1 MFHLLE
7 FPLSEM
13 WPTSRVT
20 LGRASHLTTFLS
32 WGSGVKLVN
41 ADLASKEVN
50 EQALIQL
57 FTFPALS
64 TKNRQLLLQENF
76 HEIEEQEIR
85 KMLENHFT

>member
-1 MFHLLE
+1 MLHLLE

-41 ADLASKEVN
+41 ADMASKEVN
-50 EQALIQL
+50 EQASIQF

-64 TKNRQLLLQENF
+64 TKNQQLLFQENLN
-76 HEIEEQEIR
+76 EIEEQEIQ